1 MESFKPFY
9 QMHNYSNKK
18 NNYAQFH
25 CCVII
30 QNALLSNVDKLYRTH
45 LIVCTIAKY
54 FSVHETILL
63 CRLTTI
69 IFSTI
74 LIRPYIL
81 NIFTS
86 VPAGQCSCLSPM
98 CQSVLSVWLILLFSH
113 VMLSNIKPKMC
124 NV

>member
-18 NNYAQFH
+18 NNY

-45 LIVCTIAKY
+45 LIVWTIAKY

-69 IFSTI
+69 ILSTI
-74 LIRPYIL
+74 LIRPYNR
-81 NIFTS
+81 NIFYFSSRGTMFSFITNMPVSLKCVVDSS
-86 VPAGQCSCLSPM
+86 VFTCD
-98 CQSVLSVWLILLFSH
+98 V
-113 VMLSNIKPKMC
+113 IKHQTKK
-124 NV
+124 V

>member
-9 QMHNYSNKK
+9 QMHHYSNKK

-74 LIRPYIL
+74 LIRPYNR
-81 NIFTS
+81 NIFYFSSRGTMFLFITNVLVSLKCVVDSS
-86 VPAGQCSCLSPM
+86 VFTCD
-98 CQSVLSVWLILLFSH
+98 V
-113 VMLSNIKPKMC
+113 IKNQTKK
-124 NV
+124 V